1 MERFS
6 ALSRSFF
13 ILHNSIINFM
23 GEKFWLQ
30 DFETGVDRLRVRF
43 LVEQGRVRII
53 IVIQYEAYIDGQWR
67 AIVRFDE
74 AHGFFHRDIMSPS
87 GEQEKIVEEAENKE
101 LALTQAIEDIKK
113 HWRSYRQIYEDQYN
127 D

>member
-1 MERFS
+1 
-6 ALSRSFF
+6 
-13 ILHNSIINFM
+13 M

-30 DFETGVDRLRVRF
+30 DFETGQDRLRVRF
-43 LVEQGRVRII
+43 VTKRGEIQII
-53 IVIQYEAYIDGQWR
+53 VVIQYEAYIDGQWR

-87 GEQEKIVEEAENKE
+87 GEQEKIIEHEKNKAI
-101 LALTQAIEDIKK
+101 ALTQAIEDIKR
-113 HWRSYRQIYEDQYN
+113 HWRSYRKTYEDQYN